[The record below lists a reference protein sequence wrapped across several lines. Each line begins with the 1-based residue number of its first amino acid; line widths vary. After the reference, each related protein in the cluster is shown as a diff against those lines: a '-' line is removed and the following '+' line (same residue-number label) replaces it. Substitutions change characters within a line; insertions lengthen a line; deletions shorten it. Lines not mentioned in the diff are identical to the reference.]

1 MGKPV
6 SEWQNSVTFNT
17 FTGIAMLHIQCLK
30 RAKER
35 KTEESKHSRALVTQ
49 PLTLTAINRLLAFSH
64 SDAHTKYITY
74 TLQRRSISQAEMLA
88 TCKVT
93 RSHHIISANLSNY
106 SFYADSA
113 LTYYPP
119 IG

>member
-49 PLTLTAINRLLAFSH
+49 PPDFNSNKQTAGLFS
-64 SDAHTKYITY
+64 
-74 TLQRRSISQAEMLA
+74 Q
-88 TCKVT
+88 
-93 RSHHIISANLSNY
+93 
-106 SFYADSA
+106 
-113 LTYYPP
+113 
-119 IG
+119 